1 MNSELSTSN
10 YLYPMDA
17 RTRGIWATV
26 LAALAWSTAGL
37 FLKLLP
43 QGAFTILCYRAMYV
57 MVVFFLFFG
66 RGVFRFN
73 RQTAVNAFFYA
84 ALAITF
90 VLSTKMTTAANA
102 IFLQYTGT
110 AYILVL
116 EPLLFKL
123 PLRRINIV
131 TTIACFA
138 GMGLFFLEDFDWQG
152 LQGIIWGAVSG
163 LMFAGLF
170 LGQRAN
176 PKEYHIGAIFY
187 GNVLVVLVSLP
198 FWLQS
203 APPTLAEHGMLAF
216 LGIIQLALGYAL
228 FTYGLQRITA
238 MEASLI
244 AMLEPL
250 FNPIWVMLGYGET
263 PSLLAWIGG
272 GIIIAAL
279 IVRLLVLRR
288 MKLVERRQLRSG
300 TSIPF
305 NGGSTPG
312 S

>member
-1 MNSELSTSN
+1 
-10 YLYPMDA
+10 MDA

-26 LAALAWSTAGL
+26 LAGLAWSTAGL

-43 QGAFTILCYRAMYV
+43 QGAFTILCYRALYV
-57 MVVFFLFFG
+57 MGVFFLLY
-66 RGVFRFN
+66 RREVFRFN
-73 RQTAVNAFFYA
+73 RQTAINAFFYA
-84 ALAITF
+84 GLAITF

-110 AYILVL
+110 AYILIL

-123 PLRRINIV
+123 PLRRINII
-131 TTIACFA
+131 TTVACFL

-152 LQGIIWGAVSG
+152 LQGIFWGAISG

-170 LGQRAN
+170 LGQRSN
-176 PKEYHIGAIFY
+176 PPEYHVGAIFF

-216 LGIIQLALGYAL
+216 LGIFQLSAGYAL
-228 FTYGLQRITA
+228 FTYGLKRITA

-250 FNPIWVMLGYGET
+250 FNPIWVMLGHGET

-272 GIIIAAL
+272 GIIITAL
-279 IVRLLVLRR
+279 IIRLLVLRR
-288 MKLVERRQLRSG
+288 QKLIALRQLR
-300 TSIPF
+300 
-305 NGGSTPG
+305 
-312 S
+312 

>member
-1 MNSELSTSN
+1 
-10 YLYPMDA
+10 MDA

-43 QGAFTILCYRAMYV
+43 QDALTITCYRAMYV
-57 MVVFFLFFG
+57 MAMFFVLY
-66 RGVFRFN
+66 RREVFRFN
-73 RQTAVNAFFYA
+73 RRTAVNAFFYA

-90 VLSTKMTTAANA
+90 VISTKMTTAANA

-110 AYILVL
+110 AYILLL
-116 EPLLFKL
+116 EPLLFRL
-123 PLRRINIV
+123 PLRRINVI
-131 TTIACFA
+131 TTAACFA
-138 GMGLFFLEDFDWQG
+138 GMGLFFLEDFDWRG
-152 LQGIIWGAVSG
+152 LQGILIGAVSG

-176 PKEYHIGAIFY
+176 PPEYHVGAIFW
-187 GNVLVVLVSLP
+187 GNLLVAAVSLP
-198 FWLQS
+198 FWLGS
-203 APPTLAEHGMLAF
+203 EPATLPEHGMLAF
-216 LGIIQLALGYAL
+216 LGIVQLGLGYAL

-250 FNPIWVMLGYGET
+250 FNPIWVMWGYGET
-263 PSLLAWIGG
+263 PSTWAWIGG

-279 IVRLLVLRR
+279 VIRLVVLRR
-288 MKLVERRQLRSG
+288 QKWVPRGRNRPLRPIG
-300 TSIPF
+300 
-305 NGGSTPG
+305 
-312 S
+312 